1 MVTIER
7 KCEVLIAIQQALL
20 GEVSSRLR
28 AVTVYF
34 DDNSIQFDC
43 YYDGEILEND
53 RESMSCVETELLAVF
68 PETHKVTHSIRRWDF
83 PEPIPKIRLWVYFR
97 KE

>member
-1 MVTIER
+1 MATVER
-7 KCEVLIAIQQALL
+7 KCKVLTAIQQALL

-34 DDNSIQFDC
+34 DDHSINFTC
-43 YYDGEILEND
+43 YYDGEVLDDD
-53 RESMSCVETELLAVF
+53 RESMSCVETELLALF
-68 PETHKVTHSIRRWDF
+68 PETHKVAHLIQRRDF
-83 PEPIPKIRLWVYFR
+83 PEQIPKNEMWVYFR